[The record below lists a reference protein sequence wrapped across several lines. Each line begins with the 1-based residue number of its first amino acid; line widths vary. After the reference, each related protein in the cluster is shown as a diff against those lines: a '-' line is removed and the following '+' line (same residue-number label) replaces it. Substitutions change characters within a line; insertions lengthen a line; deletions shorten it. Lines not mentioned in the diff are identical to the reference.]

1 MAEISADRQ
10 QKLQEEYEQLKE
22 KILEIDHKY
31 SLSYHEVKLD
41 MPESLGLQK
50 LTFTPHTEE
59 ELQQLALQEVKPKYD
74 EKLRVL
80 QKSTDTSKN
89 TVLYNISV
97 QEEKNRQQ
105 LSQLEEQLSD
115 DKKSLSDKLAYNGLW
130 YSTVKQQAENSL
142 QQDYLASVEEQN
154 TRHEA
159 QIAALEEKITQ
170 LDSVYREGAASIQEQ
185 LQTALAAEIE
195 VFREKDEKQ
204 RIAVEKYNNTVD
216 EKENKYKASC
226 ARALQYAI
234 QAEYERAFEAAKI
247 YAELGEAGVQQQ
259 MMSEKL
265 SCCKIQFTAY
275 NRTEALFVMSIDSFL
290 QTNLGDYYS
299 ALEDWVNTILR
310 P

>member
-10 QKLQEEYEQLKE
+10 QKLLEEYEQLKE

-170 LDSVYREGAASIQEQ
+170 LDSVYSEGAASIQEQ

-195 VFREKDEKQ
+195 VFRERTKNNASPWKSTTTRWTKRKTNTRQVAHVRCSTPFRQSTSVLSKRRKSMPNLAKQ
-204 RIAVEKYNNTVD
+204 ACS
-216 EKENKYKASC
+216 NK
-226 ARALQYAI
+226 
-234 QAEYERAFEAAKI
+234 
-247 YAELGEAGVQQQ
+247 
-259 MMSEKL
+259 
-265 SCCKIQFTAY
+265 
-275 NRTEALFVMSIDSFL
+275 
-290 QTNLGDYYS
+290 
-299 ALEDWVNTILR
+299 
-310 P
+310 